1 MYFAWIIRV
10 LLASLLVAALLLGV
24 QLFLMWEHDQET
36 TVSFL
41 AVGQGD
47 AILIQ
52 SGHEQV
58 LIDGG
63 RDGSVL
69 LAALGEKIPFY
80 DRTIEVVIATHPD
93 ADHIGGLPT
102 LFERYQ
108 IGQFIE
114 TGFSQIE
121 TTGKT
126 TDDLVLLKRAL
137 KRFRIQHDISGR
149 AGVTLHLRH
158 GGSLE
163 ILYPKEL
170 PLAPDLSSNEGSIVT
185 RFTFGKTDFLFTGD
199 LPHEEEFLPI
209 VQPVEVLKAAHHGS
223 ASSTSDAWLDLLRPK
238 EVILSVGENNY
249 GHPASQVLER
259 LAQRQIISLRTDEE
273 GSITY
278 FCTVDQESCAREVE

>member
-1 MYFAWIIRV
+1 MYFAWIARILLIS
-10 LLASLLVAALLLGV
+10 LLAAALLLGV
-24 QLFLMWEHDQET
+24 QLFLMWKYDQET
-36 TVSFL
+36 TISFL

-93 ADHIGGLPT
+93 ADHIGGFPM

-121 TTGKT
+121 TTEKT
-126 TDDLVLLKRAL
+126 TDDLILLRRAL
-137 KRFRIQHDISGR
+137 ERFGIQRDIPGR
-149 AGVTLHLRH
+149 AGVILHLRH

-163 ILYPKEL
+163 ILYPRKL
-170 PLAPDLSSNEGSIVT
+170 PLARDLSSNEGSIVT

-199 LPHEEEFLPI
+199 LPHEEEFLPM

-223 ASSTSDAWLDLLRPK
+223 ASSTSDAWLDLVRPK

-259 LAQRQIISLRTDEE
+259 FAQRQITSLRTDED

-278 FCTVDQESCAREVE
+278 VCMVDQESCVREVE